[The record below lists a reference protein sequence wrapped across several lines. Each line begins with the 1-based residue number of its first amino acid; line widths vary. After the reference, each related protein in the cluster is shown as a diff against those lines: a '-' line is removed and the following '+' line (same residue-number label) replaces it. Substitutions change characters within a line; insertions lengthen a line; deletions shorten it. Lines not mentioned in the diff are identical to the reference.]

1 MNKKLER
8 YINYIVN
15 DVLENTIIDMDKRF
29 YKFPFMYSSVRF
41 NMDVMDLTISIYSSP
56 TNSNLFG
63 HFYNYVNDMYGI
75 TPGEVMTLWKRYI
88 DKLPK

>member
-1 MNKKLER
+1 MNNKLER
-8 YINYIVN
+8 YYDYIVSEL
-15 DVLENTIIDMDKRF
+15 LENTIIDMDKRF

-63 HFYNYVNDMYGI
+63 HFYNYVNDMYGVK
-75 TPGEVMTLWKRYI
+75 PEEVMTLWKRYI
-88 DKLPK
+88 DKLPQ

>member
-8 YINYIVN
+8 YYDYIVSEL
-15 DVLENTIIDMDKRF
+15 LENTIIDMDKRF

-63 HFYNYVNDMYGI
+63 HFYELVNDTYGVK
-75 TPGEVMTLWKRYI
+75 PEEVMTLWKRYI
-88 DKLPK
+88 DKLPQ

>member
-8 YINYIVN
+8 YYDYIVN
-15 DVLENTIIDMDKRF
+15 ELLENTTIDMDNRF
-29 YKFPFMYSSVRF
+29 YKFPFMYSSVRW

-75 TPGEVMTLWKRYI
+75 KREEVMTLWKRYI
-88 DKLPK
+88 DKLPQ

>member
-1 MNKKLER
+1 MNNKLER
-8 YINYIVN
+8 YYDYIVSEL
-15 DVLENTIIDMDKRF
+15 LENTIIDMDKRF

-63 HFYNYVNDMYGI
+63 HFYELVNDTYGVK
-75 TPGEVMTLWKRYI
+75 PEEVMTLWKRYI

>member
-8 YINYIVN
+8 YYDYIVSEL
-15 DVLENTIIDMDKRF
+15 LENTIIDMDKRF

-63 HFYNYVNDMYGI
+63 HFYELVNDTYGVK
-75 TPGEVMTLWKRYI
+75 PEEVMTLWKRYI